1 MCVTKRSFVRIAL
14 LSTWKRMAK
23 LETKSKSIS
32 ARIVVGN
39 LLPITVIKAVGVR
52 SVLWLWK
59 WRVNGSGIRDIS
71 RVLAISTT
79 TILKAIRLA
88 AGKLPPLRPPNH
100 AQTVELDE
108 FWSFVGKKKN
118 QRWTWLGLTSATRR
132 IGAAVH
138 GRRTAANCR
147 RLLAKYQ
154 NSRVKQA
161 RFRPLAVI
169 SEVCAFGATL
179 HRKRQNAANR
189 KEKSELSHSLETI
202 RAQDNCLFKERENA
216 RRGAK
221 SVYSARQ
228 FLSA

>member
-1 MCVTKRSFVRIAL
+1 LNLKNNGKTRNKKQKYQCKDCRRQFITDYSYQGCRR
-14 LSTWKRMAK
+14 
-23 LETKSKSIS
+23 EIS
-32 ARIVVGN
+32 SLIVKMT
-39 LLPITVIKAVGVR
+39 L
-52 SVLWLWK
+52 
-59 WRVNGSGIRDIS
+59 NGSGIRDIS
-71 RVLAISTT
+71 RVLAISTN

-118 QRWTWLGLTSATRR
+118 QRWTWLGLTR
-132 IGAAVH
+132 GDAAH
-138 GRRTAANCR
+138 RSGGSRQTHRCQLSETAGEIS
-147 RLLAKYQ
+147 KE
-154 NSRVKQA
+154 SRQTV
-161 RFRPLAVI
+161 RFRRLAVI

-216 RRGAK
+216 
-221 SVYSARQ
+221 
-228 FLSA
+228 

>member
-1 MCVTKRSFVRIAL
+1 MCVTKRSLVRIAL
-14 LSTWKRMAK
+14 LWTWKTMAK

-71 RVLAISTT
+71 RVLAISTN

-118 QRWTWLGLTSATRR
+118 QRWTWLGLTR
-132 IGAAVH
+132 GDAAH
-138 GRRTAANCR
+138 RSGGSRQTHRCQLSETAGEIS
-147 RLLAKYQ
+147 KE
-154 NSRVKQA
+154 SRQTV
-161 RFRPLAVI
+161 RFRRLAVI

-216 RRGAK
+216 WRGAK

>member
-1 MCVTKRSFVRIAL
+1 MCYKKIICPHCSSLNLKNNGKTRNKKQKYQCKDCRRQFITDYSYQGCR
-14 LSTWKRMAK
+14 R
-23 LETKSKSIS
+23 EIS
-32 ARIVVGN
+32 SLIVKMT
-39 LLPITVIKAVGVR
+39 L
-52 SVLWLWK
+52 
-59 WRVNGSGIRDIS
+59 NGSGIRDIS
-71 RVLAISTT
+71 RVLAISTN

-118 QRWTWLGLTSATRR
+118 QRWTWLGLTR
-132 IGAAVH
+132 GDAAH
-138 GRRTAANCR
+138 RSGGSRQTHRCQLSETAGEIS
-147 RLLAKYQ
+147 KE
-154 NSRVKQA
+154 SRQTV
-161 RFRPLAVI
+161 RFRRLAVI

-216 RRGAK
+216 
-221 SVYSARQ
+221 
-228 FLSA
+228 